1 MTTDT
6 VTPSILS
13 LFTGYGG
20 LDLAVTALTGG
31 ELVGVSD
38 IDPGPCKLL
47 AARHPDVPNIGDVKA
62 VDWHDDSV
70 PHFDVLC
77 GGYPCQ
83 PFSAAGRRAGTDDPR
98 HLWPDVLRAIEARRP
113 RQVFLENV
121 RGHLTLGFDVV
132 LRDFIA
138 AGYSVRWSICAAS
151 SVGAP
156 HRRERLY
163 IYATPDEGSTADAVE
178 KVVAAL
184 DALPKTKKGNPKVPT
199 AGSVTAGELTT
210 ADRVD
215 APVMKSS
222 TSILLPTPVAR
233 DGKGRTS
240 MNREGGPGLADLGRL
255 LPTPKAGDSIMGRP
269 RTSGRPIDRST
280 HLPTI
285 ATLMPGIAGD
295 STMTD
300 YGDLLPTPRASDDTG
315 SRTEPRPGGKLLPT
329 PNASDMTGGGQH
341 PSKREG
347 HSRQVID
354 EVLGLPGVEKLLPT
368 PDTNPGGGGQL
379 TAAQRREQGRTVS
392 VYNALV
398 GCADESSVFGD
409 YAPAVRRW
417 EGVTG
422 RTAPAP
428 TEVSTTGRTRLA
440 AEFAE
445 WMMGLPAGWITG
457 EDLGLPHTVSLK
469 LAGNGV
475 VPQAAYTTYSFLID
489 EQVAVEDDGD
499 RPSGWSPF
507 NVEAWGPYTGAIAR
521 WSLILGRD
529 APAPVAPNR
538 NGRPA
543 LTAEFAEWM
552 MGLPAGWITGEDLGL
567 SRSNCLKL
575 AGNGV
580 VPQAAHFAY
589 SALLADN

>member
-1 MTTDT
+1 MTPTA
-6 VTPSILS
+6 VLS

-47 AARHPDVPNIGDVKA
+47 ATRHPDVPNIGDVKA
-62 VDWHDDSV
+62 VDWNDDTV

-98 HLWPDVLRAIEARRP
+98 HLWPDVLRAIKARRP

-121 RGHLTLGFDVV
+121 RGHLTLGFDIV
-132 LRDFIA
+132 LRDLVA

-163 IYATPDEGSTADAVE
+163 IYATPNGVADGGYTDELAVFDE
-178 KVVAAL
+178 AVA
-184 DALPKTKKGNPKVPT
+184 ALPKTKKGSPRMPV
-199 AGSVTAGELTT
+199 AGLVVSGYIVEKKRVDGGVTAN
-210 ADRVD
+210 A
-215 APVMKSS
+215 S
-222 TSILLPTPVAR
+222 LLPTPVAR

-240 MNREGGPGLADLGRL
+240 MNRDGGPGLADLGRL
-255 LPTPKAGDSIMGRP
+255 LPTPRATDNTGGRDEP
-269 RTSGRPIDRST
+269 RPDGKSLALNDVEV
-280 HLPTI
+280 
-285 ATLMPGIAGD
+285 
-295 STMTD
+295 
-300 YGDLLPTPRASDDTG
+300 LLPTPVAQPSGNTPEEHLRKKPG
-315 SRTEPRPGGKLLPT
+315 RTQVTDLAVLVENDLPT

-354 EVLGLPGVEKLLPT
+354 EVLGLPGAEKLLPT
-368 PDTNPGGGGQL
+368 PQAHD
-379 TAAQRREQGRTVS
+379 AAT
-392 VYNALV
+392 
-398 GCADESSVFGD
+398 
-409 YAPAVRRW
+409 PK
-417 EGVTG
+417 T
-422 RTAPAP
+422 P
-428 TEVSTTGRTRLA
+428 
-440 AEFAE
+440 
-445 WMMGLPAGWITG
+445 
-457 EDLGLPHTVSLK
+457 
-469 LAGNGV
+469 
-475 VPQAAYTTYSFLID
+475 
-489 EQVAVEDDGD
+489 EQVAAGRAKGAGVRNLNEVA
-499 RPSGWSPF
+499 PHELPVVPPVGWSPF
-507 NVEAWGPYTGAIAR
+507 NTEAWGPYAVAIAR
-521 WSLILGRD
+521 WSLILGRE

-538 NGRPA
+538 NDRPA

-552 MGLPAGWITGEDLGL
+552 MGLPAGWITGDDLGL

>member
-1 MTTDT
+1 MTAPA
-6 VTPSILS
+6 VLS

-20 LDLAVTALTGG
+20 LDLAVTALTCG

-47 AARHPDVPNIGDVKA
+47 ATRHVNVPNIGDVKA
-62 VDWHDDSV
+62 VDWNDDTV

-98 HLWPDVLRAIEARRP
+98 HLWPDVLRAIKARRP

-121 RGHLTLGFDVV
+121 RGHLTLGFDIV
-132 LRDFIA
+132 LRDLVA

-163 IYATPDEGSTADAVE
+163 IYATPYGAADGGYTDELAVFDE
-178 KVVAAL
+178 AVAAL
-184 DALPKTKKGNPKVPT
+184 PRTKKGNPRMPV
-199 AGSVTAGELTT
+199 AGRVVSGYIVEKKRVDDGVTAN
-210 ADRVD
+210 A
-215 APVMKSS
+215 S
-222 TSILLPTPVAR
+222 LLPTPVAR

-240 MNREGGPGLADLGRL
+240 MNRDGGPGLADLGRL
-255 LPTPKAGDSIMGRP
+255 LPTPRATDNTGGR
-269 RTSGRPIDRST
+269 D
-280 HLPTI
+280 
-285 ATLMPGIAGD
+285 
-295 STMTD
+295 
-300 YGDLLPTPRASDDTG
+300 
-315 SRTEPRPGGKLLPT
+315 EPRPDGKSLALNDVEALLPT

-341 PSKREG
+341 PSKRAG

-354 EVLGLPGVEKLLPT
+354 EVLGLPGAEAPT
-368 PDTNPGGGGQL
+368 PASN
-379 TAAQRREQGRTVS
+379 
-392 VYNALV
+392 
-398 GCADESSVFGD
+398 
-409 YAPAVRRW
+409 
-417 EGVTG
+417 
-422 RTAPAP
+422 
-428 TEVSTTGRTRLA
+428 
-440 AEFAE
+440 
-445 WMMGLPAGWITG
+445 
-457 EDLGLPHTVSLK
+457 
-469 LAGNGV
+469 
-475 VPQAAYTTYSFLID
+475 
-489 EQVAVEDDGD
+489 
-499 RPSGWSPF
+499 WSPF
-507 NVEAWGPYTGAIAR
+507 NTGSWGPYAVAIAR
-521 WSLILGRD
+521 WSMILGRE

-552 MGLPAGWITGEDLGL
+552 MGLPAGWITGDDLGL

>member
-1 MTTDT
+1 MTTT
-6 VTPSILS
+6 AVLS

-38 IDPGPCKLL
+38 IDPGPCRLL
-47 AARHPDVPNIGDVKA
+47 ATRHVDVPNIGDVKA
-62 VDWHDDSV
+62 VDWNDDTV

-98 HLWPDVLRAIEARRP
+98 HLWPDVLRAIKARRP

-121 RGHLTLGFDVV
+121 RGHLTLGFDIV
-132 LRDFIA
+132 LRDLVA

-163 IYATPDEGSTADAVE
+163 IYATPFGAADSGYTDELAVFDE
-178 KVVAAL
+178 AVA
-184 DALPKTKKGNPKVPT
+184 ALPKTKKGNPRMPV
-199 AGSVTAGELTT
+199 AGRVVSGYIVEKKRVDDGVTAN
-210 ADRVD
+210 A
-215 APVMKSS
+215 S
-222 TSILLPTPVAR
+222 LLPTPVAR

-240 MNREGGPGLADLGRL
+240 MNRDGGPGLADLGRL
-255 LPTPKAGDSIMGRP
+255 LPTPRATDNTGGR
-269 RTSGRPIDRST
+269 D
-280 HLPTI
+280 
-285 ATLMPGIAGD
+285 
-295 STMTD
+295 
-300 YGDLLPTPRASDDTG
+300 
-315 SRTEPRPGGKLLPT
+315 EPRPDGKSLALNDVEVLLPT

-354 EVLGLPGVEKLLPT
+354 EVLGLPGAEKLLPT
-368 PDTNPGGGGQL
+368 PQAHD
-379 TAAQRREQGRTVS
+379 AAT
-392 VYNALV
+392 
-398 GCADESSVFGD
+398 
-409 YAPAVRRW
+409 PK
-417 EGVTG
+417 T
-422 RTAPAP
+422 P
-428 TEVSTTGRTRLA
+428 
-440 AEFAE
+440 
-445 WMMGLPAGWITG
+445 
-457 EDLGLPHTVSLK
+457 
-469 LAGNGV
+469 
-475 VPQAAYTTYSFLID
+475 
-489 EQVAVEDDGD
+489 EQVAAGRAKGAGVRNLNEVA
-499 RPSGWSPF
+499 PHELPVVPPVGWSPF
-507 NVEAWGPYTGAIAR
+507 NTEAWGPYAVAIAR
-521 WSLILGRD
+521 WSMILGRE

-552 MGLPAGWITGEDLGL
+552 MGLPAGWITGDDLGL